1 MPEVLRQGTQ
11 TRGAQISITHPSLGY
26 PSPGYPSPGYPGL
39 GYPIRGVLR
48 TRLEAK
54 AWGCGRRLRLED
66 RGWPDRVEAKV

>member
-1 MPEVLRQGTQ
+1 MPEVLRQGTK
-11 TRGAQISITHPSLGY
+11 TRGAQISITHPSLEY

-39 GYPIRGVLR
+39 GYPIWGVLR

-66 RGWPDRVEAKV
+66 QGCPDRGEAKA